1 MTRTIS
7 IACASTLGL
16 AVIVAC
22 ASLEG
27 PPPAPVSVCEALRPD
42 MPVKF
47 HGGPDGKGGP
57 GYDTRDTVDRVRRAN
72 ARFEAAC
79 PSAVR

>member
-1 MTRTIS
+1 MIRTIS
-7 IACASTLGL
+7 IACVSALGL

-22 ASLEG
+22 ASLE
-27 PPPAPVSVCEALRPD
+27 PPPTTVPVCEALRPD

-57 GYDTRDTVDRVRRAN
+57 DYDTRDTIDRARRVN

-79 PSAVR
+79 PPAVR